1 MTFNIG
7 SARSFMNEAEFYIWS
22 ARCHT
27 QDAKWDYAI
36 KALDDAITWI
46 DAAID
51 AIKANQLT

>member
-1 MTFNIG
+1 
-7 SARSFMNEAEFYIWS
+7 MNEAEFYIWS